1 MEYKRK
7 IRKMGNSL
15 GVWLPAEILKKLG
28 LEDGDT
34 VYVNEVD
41 RKIILTEMSQ
51 KEDEEDFKMKVISI
65 IEEYMKEKG

>member
-1 MEYKRK
+1 
-7 IRKMGNSL
+7 MGNSL

>member
-1 MEYKRK
+1 MEFERK
-7 IRKMGNSL
+7 IRKTGNSL
-15 GVWLPAEILKKLG
+15 AISLPIEILKKLG

-41 RKIILTEMSQ
+41 RKIILTEMGQ